1 MLTYTDIDR
10 QFIRDRAAQYRD
22 QLERWQAG
30 ALSDD
35 EFKPLRLQNGWYLQR
50 HAPMLRV
57 AIPWGQISS
66 RQLKQLA
73 NIAREFDRG
82 YGHLTT
88 RQNLQFNWIPV
99 QSSADVMDRLADVDL
114 HGIQTSGNCV
124 RNITSD
130 PLAGIAP
137 DEVFDTRPY
146 AELLRQWSS
155 VHPEFSF
162 LPRKF
167 KIAISPSIE
176 DRCAMRWHDIGLQAK
191 LGPNGQHGFAFYVG
205 GGMGRTPVI
214 APLLRDYLPAEDLL
228 HYTAAVL
235 RAYNQFGRRDNIYKA
250 RIKILVKAEFAA
262 FQERVEAEFKAILQQ
277 DGGPHKITS
286 AALKP
291 FVDQFFVPEL
301 GVASNNKAASQSDA
315 AYQRFV
321 TANCLP
327 NRHAGYCAVLIC
339 VKSQRQGQLRV
350 AGDLTAQDMD
360 AIANL
365 AQSYSAGEIRV
376 TKEQNLLLPW
386 VAKTQLPALYEE
398 LNTMGL
404 TQVLGESFG
413 DMICCPGGDYCALA
427 NARSIPVSQAVQLK
441 FVEKIQFNDLG
452 PIDLHV
458 SGCINSCGH
467 HHSGHIGILGV
478 DKDGQE
484 FYQISVGGSDGR
496 SFSGP
501 AQAGKV
507 IGASVK
513 AVDVP
518 SVIEQ
523 ILVTYQ
529 KDKSGSESFIVRVR
543 RLGAEH
549 FKSALKETK
558 ENLDD
563 EAIL

>member
-1 MLTYTDIDR
+1 MLTYTEIDR
-10 QFIRDRAAQYRD
+10 RFILDRAAQYRD

-30 ALSDD
+30 SLSDD

-57 AIPWGQISS
+57 AIPWGQLSS
-66 RQLKQLA
+66 RQLSQLA
-73 NIAREFDRG
+73 EIAREFDRG

-88 RQNLQFNWIPV
+88 RQNLQFNWISV
-99 QSSADVMDRLADVDL
+99 DRSADVLDRLAQVDM

-137 DEVFDTRPY
+137 DELFDVRPY

-167 KIAISPSIE
+167 KIAMNGSAE
-176 DRCAMRWHDIGLQAK
+176 DRCATRWHDIGMQAVVNHA
-191 LGPNGQHGFAFYVG
+191 GEYGFAFYVG

-214 APLLRDYLPAEDLL
+214 APLLNAFVPAADLL

-235 RAYNQFGRRDNIYKA
+235 RAYNWFGRRDNIYKA
-250 RIKILVKAEFAA
+250 RIKILVKAQFTEFA
-262 FQERVEAEFKAILQQ
+262 QQVEAEFQAILQQ
-277 DGGPHKITS
+277 DGAPHRITPNR
-286 AALKP
+286 LQP
-291 FVDQFFVPEL
+291 LIDQFTAPEYAL
-301 GVASNNKAASQSDA
+301 EPNAAARRAPSSAGEQTDYLRFIASN
-315 AYQRFV
+315 R
-321 TANCLP
+321 LP
-327 NRHAGYCAVLIC
+327 NRYAGYCAVLIC
-339 VKSQRQGQLRV
+339 VKSQRAGQLRV
-350 AGDLTAQDMD
+350 AGDLTADDMD

-365 AQSYSAGEIRV
+365 AMRFSAGEIRV

-386 VAKTQLPALYEE
+386 VKETQLAALYAE
-398 LNTMGL
+398 LATLGL
-404 TQVLGESFG
+404 TEVLSESFG

-427 NARSIPVSQAVQLK
+427 NARSIPVAQAVQLK
-441 FVEKIQFNDLG
+441 FVEQAKFKALG
-452 PIDLHV
+452 PIDFHL

-496 SFSGP
+496 RFSGP
-501 AQAGKV
+501 PQAGKV
-507 IGASVK
+507 IGASVR
-513 AVDVP
+513 AQEVP
-518 SVIEQ
+518 LVVEQ
-523 ILVTYQ
+523 ILNTYLQ
-529 KDKSGSESFIVRVR
+529 NCDGSESFIENVR

-549 FKSALKETK
+549 YKRALDITS
-558 ENLDD
+558 
-563 EAIL
+563 

>member
-73 NIAREFDRG
+73 SIARQFDKG

-99 QSSADVMDRLADVDL
+99 ERSADVMDKLADVDL

-167 KIAISPSIE
+167 KIAISPSTE
-176 DRCAMRWHDIGLQAK
+176 DRCAMRWHDIGLQAVINDS
-191 LGPNGQHGFAFYVG
+191 GVRGFAFYVG

-214 APLLRDYLPAEDLL
+214 APLLRDFVPAADLL

-262 FQERVEAEFKAILQQ
+262 FQERVEAEFAAILEQ
-277 DGGPHKITS
+277 DGRPHTITDE
-286 AALKP
+286 ALQP
-291 FVDQFFVPEL
+291 FVAQFFVPTL
-301 GVASNNKAASQSDA
+301 SGDAGTPNVLIDQNKD
-315 AYQRFV
+315 YQRFV
-321 TANCLP
+321 AANQMP
-327 NRHAGYCAVLIC
+327 NRHPGYCAVLVC

-350 AGDLTAQDMD
+350 AGDLTADDMD
-360 AIANL
+360 ALADL
-365 AQSYSAGEIRV
+365 AQRYSAGEIRV

-386 VAKTQLPALYEE
+386 VARAQLPWLYEE
-398 LNTMGL
+398 LKQLGL
-404 TQVLGESFG
+404 TEVLSESFG
-413 DMICCPGGDYCALA
+413 DMICCPGGDYCSLA

-441 FVEKIQFNDLG
+441 FIERTQFKALG

-513 AVDVP
+513 AQDVP
-518 SVIEQ
+518 AVIEQ
-523 ILVTYQ
+523 ILETYQ
-529 KDKSGSESFIVRVR
+529 KDKDASESFIDSVR
-543 RLGAEH
+543 RLGSEH
-549 FKSALKETK
+549 FKAALKE
-558 ENLDD
+558 
-563 EAIL
+563 AVS